1 MRDLRFSLRSLTRTP
16 VFTATAVVILAL
28 SVGAA
33 TAVFSLLYA
42 LVLRPLP
49 IANPHELARVTTV
62 RRDSEADLTW
72 RMYRE
77 FAANQRVFS
86 VLIPSLDQAAFTL
99 ETERGVTRG
108 AVAGAAGNLYQ
119 EFGATP
125 ALGRLI
131 QPADVDLTVP
141 SGAPV
146 AVLGWTFWQTHYG
159 GDPSVLGRSI
169 KVDGMPLTIIGVA
182 PRGFLGFSVALEHDL
197 VIPIGLL
204 PSIMNSEA
212 TMVHGTS
219 RWVST
224 IGRLTPGMT
233 LASAQAQ
240 IDAMWPAIL
249 EAAAP
254 AQYLTTQREDY
265 FQAKARVDSGATGIE
280 RGLRARYTTALYVLL
295 SITALV
301 VLIAAANLCAL
312 VFARAE
318 ARRHEFSV
326 RLALGSARSRVISEA
341 AAEGLWLG
349 AAGAAGGL
357 LFAALASQAIIEY
370 LMRDYVVRTS
380 LNTAPDPTIIGVAL
394 VTSIAI
400 AVGVSITAVAGATR
414 HPALTTGSARTVAR
428 SCVPAA
434 SSSARRSP
442 HRS

>member
-86 VLIPSLDQAAFTL
+86 VPD
-99 ETERGVTRG
+99 
-108 AVAGAAGNLYQ
+108 
-119 EFGATP
+119 
-125 ALGRLI
+125 
-131 QPADVDLTVP
+131 
-141 SGAPV
+141 PV
-146 AVLGWTFWQTHYG
+146 ARSSRLHARNRTRRDPRRGRRCCRQPIPGVRRDPGSRTLDPARRRRPDRPERSAGRSPGWTFWQTHYG

-265 FQAKARVDSGATGIE
+265 FQGEGARRLRRDRHRTRLARALHHGAVCVARHHGA
-280 RGLRARYTTALYVLL
+280 RGPDRRGQSVRAGLRPGRR
-295 SITALV
+295 
-301 VLIAAANLCAL
+301 
-312 VFARAE
+312 RAVTNSRCGSRWD
-318 ARRHEFSV
+318 RRD
-326 RLALGSARSRVISEA
+326 RG
-341 AAEGLWLG
+341 
-349 AAGAAGGL
+349 
-357 LFAALASQAIIEY
+357 
-370 LMRDYVVRTS
+370 
-380 LNTAPDPTIIGVAL
+380 
-394 VTSIAI
+394 
-400 AVGVSITAVAGATR
+400 
-414 HPALTTGSARTVAR
+414 
-428 SCVPAA
+428 
-434 SSSARRSP
+434 
-442 HRS
+442 